1 MATKFGTT
9 AISGSYSAQGSQ
21 REDLANYISN
31 ISRDMT
37 PFMSSIGKGK
47 ASAITH
53 EWSTDTLAAAS
64 LQAAV
69 EGSSFAESDG
79 PVVQKIDNKAQIFTK
94 GIRVSGSLE
103 AVDKA
108 GRKSEFKYQTE
119 KRGKEIMRDIEKTLV
134 STQTK
139 GTQGSSASGNIQ
151 AYARK
156 MGGYMSYAGVA
167 TSMASVTSGSLT
179 TTQATG
185 DGSDVATSSGT
196 GKASEPFTLASIN
209 DILRSINGE
218 TSAAPSKVM
227 MSTANK
233 VNFSNLVNAGSGT
246 NVRRNIDEK
255 GKLRQSVDLYESDFG
270 DVELVHNYLMDDDK
284 VFVYDPSLLSLQTLR
299 PVHFRD
305 INEDGD
311 SLRSYMVHECTLEA
325 KSPTGNGVIFDVA
338 LT

>member
-37 PFMSSIGKGK
+37 PFMSSIGKNK

-53 EWSTDTLAAAS
+53 EWSTDTLAAAG

-79 PVVQKIDNKAQIFTK
+79 PVVVKIDNKAQIFTK

-134 STQTK
+134 STQVK

-156 MGGYMSYAGVA
+156 MGGYQSYAGVA
-167 TSMASVTSGSLT
+167 ESVASVTGGSLT
-179 TTQATG
+179 VTQSAG
-185 DGSDVATSSGT
+185 NGSDVASSAGT
-196 GKASEPFTLASIN
+196 GKAAEPFTLASIN
-209 DILRSINGE
+209 ETLRSINGE

-233 VNFSNLVNAGSGT
+233 VNFSNLVNTSSMNT
-246 NVRRNIDEK
+246 RRNIDEK

-270 DVELVHNYLMDDDK
+270 DVELVHNYLMADTE
-284 VFVYDPSLLSLQTLR
+284 VFVYDPSLLSVSTLR
-299 PVHFRD
+299 PIHFRD

-311 SLRSYMVHECTLEA
+311 SLRSYMITECTLES
-325 KSPTGNGVIFDVA
+325 KSPTGNGIIIDVS

>member
-167 TSMASVTSGSLT
+167 TSMASVTGGSLT